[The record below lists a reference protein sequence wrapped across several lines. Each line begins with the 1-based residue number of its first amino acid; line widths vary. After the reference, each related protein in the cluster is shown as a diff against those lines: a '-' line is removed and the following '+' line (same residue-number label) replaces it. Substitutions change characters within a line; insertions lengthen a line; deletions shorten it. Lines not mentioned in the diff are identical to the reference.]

1 MTVAEAPDAST
12 AHLRDARA
20 FLEEAW
26 AAFEAGRYKP
36 SASAACIATIRS
48 ADAVCVAE
56 LGQRWVGQHAGGTAL
71 VRRTSLGDRGAVL
84 LSEATAAKNVQQY
97 RTIDTTPEV
106 ASELLHGAQELF
118 DAAVSAVARA
128 GYPVR

>member
-1 MTVAEAPDAST
+1 
-12 AHLRDARA
+12 
-20 FLEEAW
+20 
-26 AAFEAGRYKP
+26 
-36 SASAACIATIRS
+36 
-48 ADAVCVAE
+48 
-56 LGQRWVGQHAGGTAL
+56 

-106 ASELLHGAQELF
+106 ASELRHGAQELF